1 MTKTEAAA
9 LEFRDHALKILRRH
23 GRYVPLGDTKFLMW
37 IGEGFDL
44 WLRTPFQKWDTDEVA
59 AQALAANVGVLPKQA
74 KYLVAQPGLKLP
86 KVLPYCIDLS
96 QSRKVFSLEWSDDG
110 RFHIIN
116 FKHGV
121 WEAEFLV
128 LTP

>member
-59 AQALAANVGVLPKQA
+59 AQALAADVGVLPEQA
-74 KYLVAQPGLKLP
+74 KYLAAQPGLKLP

-96 QSRKVFSLEWSDDG
+96 QGRKVFSLEWFDDG

-121 WEAEFLV
+121 WEAEFLA